1 MATELRDASGT
12 LIGYRLDHTAEQL
25 DTAINNAMGIS
36 SYDPNHAVSLAGGIP
51 AYVSEVLENLD
62 GEEVSY

>member
-12 LIGYRLDHTAEQL
+12 LIGFRLDHSADQI
-25 DTAINNAMGIS
+25 DAAINNAMGITA
-36 SYDPNHAVSLAGGIP
+36 YDPNHVVSLAGGIP

-62 GEEVSY
+62 VEEVNY

>member
-1 MATELRDASGT
+1 MATELRDASGA
-12 LIGYRLDHTAEQL
+12 LIGIRLDHSAEQI
-25 DTAINNAMGIS
+25 DDAIDNAMGITA
-36 SYDPNHAVSLAGGIP
+36 YDPNHAVSLAGGIP